1 MAISQNRK
9 SLKDR
14 AHDMTV
20 RLPFMEGRNKSDM
33 ESLIGQIVTINEFGF
48 MTDDTKDHQYAAFTV
63 KEDPANFY
71 FAGQVLTDI
80 LQTYEAEGYHQDI
93 NDDGLPVLFQK
104 VKSKNG
110 RPYTNVIQYPDE
122 ALKPA
127 AKK

>member
-1 MAISQNRK
+1 MAIMQNRK

-14 AHDMTV
+14 AHEMTV

-33 ESLIGQIVTINEFGF
+33 ESLIGQIVTIKDYGF
-48 MTDDTKDHQYAAFTV
+48 LKDETKDHEYAAFIIA
-63 KEDPANFY
+63 EDPANFY

-93 NDDGLPVLFQK
+93 NDEGLQVIFQK

-110 RPYTNVIQYPDE
+110 RPYTNVNQYPDE
-122 ALKPA
+122 TLKPA